1 MSRSTP
7 CSTEGSLAL
16 KSLPSTRPRFT
27 LIEGSLDA
35 VVIPTA
41 EGDARG
47 STRTLAGPLFA
58 LCATLVLIAFVVISV
73 VTADASESR
82 LAETFDGIGTETI
95 SVSAGDSLWSI
106 SEDHGVEGASVQD
119 VSSWIRRANHLGTS
133 ELALGQ
139 TLVVPVRR

>member
-47 STRTLAGPLFA
+47 STRALAGPLFA
-58 LCATLVLIAFVVISV
+58 LCATLVLIACVVISV

-82 LAETFDGIGTETI
+82 LAETFDGIGTC
-95 SVSAGDSLWSI
+95 L
-106 SEDHGVEGASVQD
+106 
-119 VSSWIRRANHLGTS
+119 LYTS
-133 ELALGQ
+133 DAADEL
-139 TLVVPVRR
+139 